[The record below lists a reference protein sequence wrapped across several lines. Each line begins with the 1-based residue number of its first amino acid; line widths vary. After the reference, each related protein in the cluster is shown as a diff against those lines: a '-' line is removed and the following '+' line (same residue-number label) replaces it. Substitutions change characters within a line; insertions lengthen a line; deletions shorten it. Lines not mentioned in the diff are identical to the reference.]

1 MINSRDAI
9 WVTFDTNAYS
19 VVARPQ
25 VRRLFSKL
33 WPLNRARLT
42 SIRDRLCWWY
52 VNWCVRSG
60 RVIAAIPE
68 GCLKAEIV
76 PNVDRVALLFSIGTS
91 AAKNLPA
98 IPPIRQ
104 EIMRAAFDVGFVVL
118 HSPRIGWGASVEI
131 DRAQWAPDARFDI
144 ATRQERESQ
153 FVRRFN
159 NYPLEVLRA
168 YGERLSAAHAL
179 SSLPQN
185 LHLAQAASLSGITL
199 DRYLWCEGLMAE
211 EKAPRVEASVKVFQQ
226 KVRNMLADWVDFDV
240 AAAHYA
246 YGFDILCSQE
256 SGRSSTSI
264 FSSARSQTL
273 TTDFNIY
280 VLNIVGLTKLCL
292 RRYWF
297 SLTRWD

>member
-1 MINSRDAI
+1 M
-9 WVTFDTNAYS
+9 
-19 VVARPQ
+19 
-25 VRRLFSKL
+25 
-33 WPLNRARLT
+33 
-42 SIRDRLCWWY
+42 
-52 VNWCVRSG
+52 
-60 RVIAAIPE
+60 PE
-68 GCLKAEIV
+68 GRDCSQCRSR
-76 PNVDRVALLFSIGTS
+76 RVAIQHRHIRSQE
-91 AAKNLPA
+91 PA
-98 IPPIRQ
+98 SNPANPAGDNASRFRRWICGLAQ
-104 EIMRAAFDVGFVVL
+104 
-118 HSPRIGWGASVEI
+118 PRIGWGASVEI

-159 NYPLEVLRA
+159 NYPLEVLRD

-199 DRYLWCEGLMAE
+199 DRYLWREGLMAE